1 MSYQKLKER
10 MVALDQA
17 VNNSMY
23 FKAVDYIQYV
33 WKTIFNIEHSKS
45 KIKKD
50 LEQGAIQLNGVK
62 LKVDDVFFIDKI
74 ESLNK

>member
-1 MSYQKLKER
+1 

>member
-1 MSYQKLKER
+1 
-10 MVALDQA
+10 MVGLDLV

-23 FKAVDYIQYV
+23 YRAIDYIQYV
-33 WKTIFNIEHSKS
+33 WKKVFDIDHSKS

-62 LKVDDVFFIDKI
+62 LKVDDVFFIDKR